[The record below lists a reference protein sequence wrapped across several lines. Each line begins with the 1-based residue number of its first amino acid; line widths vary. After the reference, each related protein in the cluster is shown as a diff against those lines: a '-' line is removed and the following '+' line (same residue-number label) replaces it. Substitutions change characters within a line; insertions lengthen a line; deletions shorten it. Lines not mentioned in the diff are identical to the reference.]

1 MNSSIQ
7 AARTLWSICFPD
19 DDADFLDFYFSKVAR
34 AEDTYLEYNQDGLAV
49 AHIGIIRSEYFP
61 RIKQPKRIKLAYI
74 SGACVHPDY
83 RGQGLMHKLMQS
95 VEEEERK
102 RGTDA
107 LILIPANEKLRA
119 YYGENFGFADAGF
132 RYQIPASELENL
144 QLEMLW
150 MSADKD
156 YELLCEYGG
165 VYPTPSYSSEHA
177 ELIVQ
182 EYRRIASCQV
192 LTEQRGEAFDAIL
205 LAREEAEQWVID
217 RLTGY
222 EDATARLVRQLR
234 KLKDKPII
242 ISNLVRA
249 NLREEALLCPRL
261 KREPWGMYK
270 CLNTEIKP
278 EYMQE
283 LLVCHFFE

>member
-19 DDADFLDFYFSKVAR
+19 DDADFLNFYFSKVAR
-34 AEDTYLEYNQDGLAV
+34 AEDTYLEYNQNGLAV

-150 MSADKD
+150 MSADQD
-156 YELLCEYGG
+156 YELLCE
-165 VYPTPSYSSEHA
+165 
-177 ELIVQ
+177 
-182 EYRRIASCQV
+182 
-192 LTEQRGEAFDAIL
+192 
-205 LAREEAEQWVID
+205 
-217 RLTGY
+217 
-222 EDATARLVRQLR
+222 
-234 KLKDKPII
+234 
-242 ISNLVRA
+242 
-249 NLREEALLCPRL
+249 
-261 KREPWGMYK
+261 
-270 CLNTEIKP
+270 
-278 EYMQE
+278 
-283 LLVCHFFE
+283 